1 MLTGTHPCDDPPKQ
15 DGKPSEMRHRRRQ
28 FLHCAVASA
37 CARTWMSCER
47 VVGVLFSNTPP
58 RLSTR
63 VVQFKRLEL
72 QLLPHRTSSICARAL
87 REFIFSELPQHRQVF
102 TFTSTSAPLNRA
114 REENFSP
121 WPRTLSPL
129 PASYCITNSA
139 TNQHHS
145 VRGSIQRELVEVM
158 ELQGSGCR
166 TTFNIAS
173 RESRR

>member
-1 MLTGTHPCDDPPKQ
+1 MLTGTHPCDDPSKK
-15 DGKPSEMRHRRRQ
+15 DGKPSKRQ
-28 FLHCAVASA
+28 SLHCAVASA
-37 CARTWMSCER
+37 CARWMSCEKG
-47 VVGVLFSNTPP
+47 VGVLFSNTPP

-63 VVQFKRLEL
+63 VVEFKRLEL

-121 WPRTLSPL
+121 WPRTLSHL

-139 TNQHHS
+139 ANQTSQRSRFHPKRTRRSNGTPRLRLSHN
-145 VRGSIQRELVEVM
+145 IQHRF
-158 ELQGSGCR
+158 
-166 TTFNIAS
+166 T
-173 RESRR
+173 

>member
-1 MLTGTHPCDDPPKQ
+1 MMTHPNRMVNHQSASSCIARLRVLVLS
-15 DGKPSEMRHRRRQ
+15 GCRVRSRRRAILQ
-28 FLHCAVASA
+28 H
-37 CARTWMSCER
+37 T
-47 VVGVLFSNTPP
+47 P

-139 TNQHHS
+139 ANQHHS